1 MVTSKDQGDEEEA
14 ARNIKGNA
22 QREVGRE
29 FEKCGTLEAE

>member
-14 ARNIKGNA
+14 ARNA